1 MTMNRWKK
9 IALGVVLASALWMPS
24 FANALGEVNAVSQ
37 DLMVAYTLYP
47 DMSTSDAEAAFDS
60 LPDWTKHVKYIG
72 DRDRTLDSFVSYTR
86 TLEDKTKQEVF
97 MLRRKDGRLLD
108 YRVMFYSESRAQLEK
123 MYNLAFNNLKAKY
136 GAPYYSQKD
145 ASRFLD
151 EDTNY
156 FTELDISSDLNHKH
170 HYFRI
175 RRVHFTADF

>member
-1 MTMNRWKK
+1 MNRWKK
-9 IALGVVLASALWMPS
+9 IALGVVLASAMWMPS

-136 GAPYYSQKD
+136 GAPYMSSKNL
-145 ASRFLD
+145 SRFLSD
-151 EDTNY
+151 NPY
-156 FTELDISSDLNHKH
+156 YYTELDIGSDLHNQH
-170 HYFRI
+170 HFFRI
-175 RRVHFTADF
+175 RRIHFTGDN